1 MERLPFI
8 REESHRPLSPLGKGT
23 PLPGGPVA
31 EEFRAVTA
39 GSGAGGGRPSR
50 ASVRAFHLSGI
61 RGDDQAATALHR
73 SGISRLCALH
83 ADVDAFLPVMLK
95 MCESGAMPQKDTGAL
110 SGTVPYPL
118 WGVAEKGGKAMS
130 AVNPLSA
137 EFLYELYA
145 TALRQEPLCAVLAR
159 HMRKEYLP
167 DRSFQQVQEAIAV
180 HFKTYKTPPSYA
192 VLAQT
197 FHEDYDA
204 IELID
209 TFREYDEGQSAEVMT
224 DMLESYIKGVR
235 LQSVYAE
242 VGKLYNENKQDK
254 AEKTLREYA
263 EWLAGFTLKSTS
275 FVDVAATFKE
285 RFERNRRREEEEE
298 RSAAPRVSRF
308 YIPYLDALNA
318 GRNLRGQLTCFLAST
333 GVGKSHIAKWIGVR
347 ADIDDGLHVL
357 HFQLEGSEEEAL
369 NAYSGGL
376 ISRNAY
382 YYERGK
388 ISDTEMRHLEKLVAS
403 YAGSITVRSY
413 PRFNAQVSTLDIKN
427 GISEYRKLKG
437 YNPDIVIVDSMDLLT
452 DANRRSWGADHER
465 AKRIAVAN
473 DLKDLAA
480 DEKVWMV
487 VTYQSTIE
495 DREWLND
502 ERNVLTEYNCSEA
515 KGLARPC
522 THLVSLNQS
531 SAERKENVMRLH
543 VAKSRFFKK
552 GDTIRI
558 ATDYDNEVFYDGQRT
573 LNLNRE

>member
-1 MERLPFI
+1 
-8 REESHRPLSPLGKGT
+8 
-23 PLPGGPVA
+23 
-31 EEFRAVTA
+31 
-39 GSGAGGGRPSR
+39 
-50 ASVRAFHLSGI
+50 
-61 RGDDQAATALHR
+61 
-73 SGISRLCALH
+73 
-83 ADVDAFLPVMLK
+83 
-95 MCESGAMPQKDTGAL
+95 
-110 SGTVPYPL
+110 
-118 WGVAEKGGKAMS
+118 MS

-159 HMRKEYLP
+159 HMHKEYLP